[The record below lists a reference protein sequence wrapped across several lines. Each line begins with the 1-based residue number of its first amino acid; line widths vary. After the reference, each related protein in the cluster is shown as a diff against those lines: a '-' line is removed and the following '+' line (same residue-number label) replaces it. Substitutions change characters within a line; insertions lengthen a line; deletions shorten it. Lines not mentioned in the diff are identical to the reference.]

1 MFFAGHMILS
11 YFVNR
16 TSWMNK
22 ITYSLPLIFA
32 ASILPDTDFIFSP
45 FFPHQTI
52 THSLTLWVLLY
63 APLLIIK
70 KWKILP
76 YFAATLSHFLI
87 GDIIT
92 GNPPLLYG
100 LSDQTFGLPK
110 PWLSDSSVPEY
121 GILFRAIVEAIMVL
135 IFMIVIIYR
144 KDIRSFFSGAY
155 DVKHILVLGIVVFVV
170 FLGGFR
176 SDVVYVLSAHRE
188 ILYLAYGIVGI
199 SEIVFV
205 LLLLKGTSKTQI
217 SERIGQK
224 SE

>member
-1 MFFAGHMILS
+1 MILS

-22 ITYSLPLIFA
+22 ITYSLPLIFP
-32 ASILPDTDFIFSP
+32 ASILTDTDFIFSP

-76 YFAATLSHFLI
+76 YFGATLSHFLI

-110 PWLSDSSVPEY
+110 PWLSDPSVPEY
-121 GILFRAIVEAIMVL
+121 GILFRATFEPIMVL
-135 IFMIVIIYR
+135 IFVIVIVHRKNIY
-144 KDIRSFFSGAY
+144 SFFSQSY
-155 DVKHILVLGIVVFVV
+155 ELKHLLIL
-170 FLGGFR
+170 
-176 SDVVYVLSAHRE
+176 
-188 ILYLAYGIVGI
+188 
-199 SEIVFV
+199 
-205 LLLLKGTSKTQI
+205 
-217 SERIGQK
+217 
-224 SE
+224 

>member
-1 MFFAGHMILS
+1 MILS
-11 YFVNR
+11 YFVNH
-16 TSWMNK
+16 TWMNK

-63 APLLIIK
+63 TPLLIIK

-87 GDIIT
+87 GDVIT

-100 LSDQTFGLPK
+100 LSDQTFGLAK

-135 IFMIVIIYR
+135 IFTIVIIHR
-144 KDIRSFFSGAY
+144 RDMQSFFSHSY
-155 DVKHILVLGIVVFVV
+155 DVRHILVLGIVVFVV
-170 FLGGFR
+170 FLGGFS
-176 SDVVYVLSAHRE
+176 SDIVYVLSAHRE
-188 ILYLAYGIVGI
+188 ILYLAYGIVAI
-199 SEIVFV
+199 SEIVF
-205 LLLLKGTSKTQI
+205 LLTLLKGTSKTQI
-217 SERIGQK
+217 SEKIGQK
-224 SE
+224 LE